1 MRGRWVEA
9 WASALT
15 DPNASVAATSATRSR
30 RLMRQPMVQCGSAPD
45 RPLRCPLTRFYTGV
59 TASGV
64 IGITNERRGRRY
76 LSSAPRVAICGAWR
90 GLCLNAAA
98 CENWGE
104 NPADT
109 GALARQ
115 LGNTELGKPPNH
127 NRWHH
132 HDHAHGDCIFKDPNR
147 AMRWRSPRRPLYLPR
162 SAARAKRQHRRA
174 SRKLTSSRPA
184 KANCPVIAAVS

>member
-1 MRGRWVEA
+1 MPA
-9 WASALT
+9 WPQRVQRDPAASCAN
-15 DPNASVAATSATRSR
+15 PWFNAV
-30 RLMRQPMVQCGSAPD
+30 
-45 RPLRCPLTRFYTGV
+45 PLRIGHCAALLRDSTPGV

-147 AMRWRSPRRPLYLPR
+147 AMRWRSPRRPLYLPG